1 VIVVFL
7 NLKGGCGKSTSAVH
21 LSRYLLKRNK
31 QVVLLDAD
39 PQQTSIDWIESF
51 RPAIPRPEYRCV
63 IQSKALQ
70 TELHDCP
77 HRFDVTI
84 VDSPPGIGRLQRI
97 LLLFADVVM
106 IPVQPGIPDL
116 RATLKLLKA
125 VRLARGTRRRFE
137 PTATLPAIGKPEF
150 KAFTFLVRTVPNALL
165 VDKARMLLR
174 DRDDAYFLE
183 TDIPQRQILADAM
196 GIGATVFD
204 VNTRPARQAAES
216 YRRLFELAGL

>member
-1 VIVVFL
+1 MIVVFL

-31 QVVLLDAD
+31 QVALLDAD
-39 PQQTSIDWIESF
+39 PQQTSIDWIDSLQ
-51 RPAIPRPEYRCV
+51 PTIPRPECRRAT
-63 IQSKALQ
+63 QPKALQ
-70 TELHDCP
+70 AQLHDCLN
-77 HRFDVTI
+77 RFDVTI

-116 RATLKLLKA
+116 RATPKLLEA
-125 VRLARGTRRRFE
+125 VRLARGARYRFE
-137 PTATLPAIGKPEF
+137 PSAALPAIGKPEF
-150 KAFTFLVRTVPNALL
+150 KAFTFLVRTQPNTLL
-165 VDKARMLLR
+165 AEKARMLLR

-196 GIGATVFD
+196 GLGATVFD
-204 VNTRPARQAAES
+204 INTRPARQVAES